1 MFKCVLV
8 AVDGSSPSIAGLKSA
23 TRLAKDQK
31 ARLVVLHVVDDGMAA
46 VNYEGVYVPAGYV
59 DSYIRAIQESGEK
72 VLDKAVSSAR
82 KSGIDVDP
90 AMVHA
95 RNRTVARAILDQ
107 AKKSSA
113 DVIVLGTH
121 GRRGFQRVLMGSDAE
136 AVVREAS
143 VPVLLVRG
151 AGTHQRSKPKAK
163 STVTGARRRSTTAA
177 AAGSGD
183 TGCARGARSRQR
195 SQAQRGIAL
204 TERAI

>member
-8 AVDGSSPSIAGLKSA
+8 AVDGSSPSTAGLKSA
-23 TRLAKDQK
+23 AQLAKDQK
-31 ARLVVLHVVDDGMAA
+31 ARLVVLHVVDDGMAT
-46 VNYEGVYVPAGYV
+46 VNYEGVYVPASYV
-59 DSYIRAIQESGEK
+59 DSYIRAIQENGEK

-90 AMVHA
+90 AMMHA

-107 AKKSSA
+107 AKKCSA

-151 AGTHQRSKPKAK
+151 AGPRQRSKPKAK
-163 STVTGARRRSTTAA
+163 SAVTGTRRRSTTVAA
-177 AAGSGD
+177 PG
-183 TGCARGARSRQR
+183 
-195 SQAQRGIAL
+195 
-204 TERAI
+204 